1 MKTDF
6 NSVEWALK
14 GQPLK
19 GSFKDGFKDRS
30 LKYNLNGKVEALNVE
45 TLKVKALKRAGLKDG
60 LKWRTLEVGLEQGGL
75 EKSTLDLELQN

>member
-1 MKTDF
+1 MTLKG
-6 NSVEWALK
+6 SLK

-19 GSFKDGFKDRS
+19 GSFKDGFKGRS
-30 LKYNLNGKVEALNVE
+30 LKGSLNDKIEALNVE

-75 EKSTLDLELQN
+75 EKSTLDRASKLT